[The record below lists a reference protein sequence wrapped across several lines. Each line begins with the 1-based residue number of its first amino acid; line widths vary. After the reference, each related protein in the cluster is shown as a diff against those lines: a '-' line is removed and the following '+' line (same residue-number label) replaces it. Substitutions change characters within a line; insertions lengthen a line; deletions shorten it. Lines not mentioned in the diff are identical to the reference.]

1 MVCMTR
7 YWGNFQNRHLHRERA
22 FMMMSSFIDID
33 LRRIGRATGRSLEF
47 SLSSPLC
54 LYRLLWTGLPTVGG
68 SGRLKVLI
76 RPLNGESDSGMGFN
90 DSGVFKARFTLPSVI
105 LRHRR
110 NTGVVVCII
119 EVAVDLMLPLMI
131 ELKDVGNCA
140 LSSIVSM
147 SSNSMQSSSIDSIES
162 DDRLLN
168 DRKQLID
175 FGDMRAVFGGDAF
188 GGNALGWTNVN
199 LLLLLLKPES
209 MELKSMS
216 WRSSMISF
224 SRNGDSI
231 PISRQELIEHGL
243 GLPCGVLPAYN
254 DISSDDILTG
264 ELDESSKFNGAM
276 LSLRPRVAGDILLE
290 LMVNAFVMR
299 L

>member
-1 MVCMTR
+1 M
-7 YWGNFQNRHLHRERA
+7 
-22 FMMMSSFIDID
+22 
-33 LRRIGRATGRSLEF
+33 
-47 SLSSPLC
+47 
-54 LYRLLWTGLPTVGG
+54 
-68 SGRLKVLI
+68 KVLI

-188 GGNALGWTNVN
+188 GGNALG
-199 LLLLLLKPES
+199 
-209 MELKSMS
+209 
-216 WRSSMISF
+216 
-224 SRNGDSI
+224 
-231 PISRQELIEHGL
+231 
-243 GLPCGVLPAYN
+243 
-254 DISSDDILTG
+254 
-264 ELDESSKFNGAM
+264 
-276 LSLRPRVAGDILLE
+276 
-290 LMVNAFVMR
+290 
-299 L
+299 